1 MKNNNSFS
9 DEPNID
15 NKNSQ
20 ENKIKS
26 YIDNPLIYPSQTLET
41 QSIEDTPYLYVLI
54 IEDENDQ
61 HLVYLQDQIYEIGRH
76 HDAKIILKNLAVSRH
91 HATLI
96 KEYNQNENIFSY
108 QIFDGNLSDQFST
121 NGLIINNKKYKS
133 KYLEHGDLIQ
143 FSDFAKARYFV
154 IDKSSHIKNFFNI
167 IQKEK
172 SSDNSDIFN
181 KKTLNHNFYN
191 FQTNYLDNE
200 NIIEYISKLTSF
212 AELSPYPII
221 EINLQGKITYYNQ
234 AASFTF
240 PDLHKNTI
248 NHPFL
253 SNLLKTKDKIHGNL
267 FVREIQYNDKTF
279 EQYIHYLP
287 DLKVIRSYLFDFTD
301 RKKIEARL
309 KDNEEKYRG
318 VIEQICEG
326 IFLFTAEDSIIIE
339 ANISA
344 TQILK
349 YSLEEFVNQN
359 IEQFL
364 DTEKQNFIYNLEIL
378 KETKVSFRQELK
390 FKVKQSNSIDVELS
404 ISLINYQNK
413 LVCCCVFRD
422 ISERKQLE
430 NQLKYNAYHDT
441 LTGLYKRNFFMIFLS
456 KTLADA
462 KKKKTLVAIMFLD
475 IDYFKQIN
483 DNYGHDIGDILLQQ
497 FSQRLKNCLREND
510 CLARW
515 GGDEFIAL
523 LSNISSS
530 DNLTIII
537 NRITESINNPFICND
552 NIIKTSISIGV
563 AIFPLHDENINSLLK
578 KADQALYTTKKN
590 GRNGYTIYDQE

>member
-9 DEPNID
+9 EKPNID
-15 NKNSQ
+15 KKNNQ
-20 ENKIKS
+20 EKNLKS
-26 YIDNPLIYPSQTLET
+26 DIYNSDIYPSQILEAE
-41 QSIEDTPYLYVLI
+41 SIEDTPYLYVLI

-61 HLVYLQDQIYEIGRH
+61 RLVYLQDKIYEIGRH
-76 HDAKIILKNLAVSRH
+76 HDAKIILQNLAVSRH
-91 HATLI
+91 HATI
-96 KEYNQNENIFSY
+96 IQEYNQEENIFFY
-108 QIFDGNLSDQFST
+108 KIFDGDLSEQFST
-121 NGLIINNKKYKS
+121 NGLIINNKKYKN

-143 FSDFAKARYFV
+143 FSDLAKARYFL
-154 IDKSSHIKNFFNI
+154 IDKNSHIKNFFNI
-167 IQKEK
+167 IDKEK
-172 SSDNSDIFN
+172 SFDNIDIYN
-181 KKTLNHNFYN
+181 KETLNHNFYN
-191 FQTNYLDNE
+191 FKNNYLDNE
-200 NIIEYISKLTSF
+200 NIIKYISKLTSF

-234 AASFTF
+234 AASFAF
-240 PDLHKNTI
+240 PNLHKDTI
-248 NHPFL
+248 THPVL
-253 SNLLKTKDKIHGNL
+253 SNLLKAKHKIYGNL
-267 FVREIQYNDKTF
+267 FVREIHCNDKIF

-301 RKKIEARL
+301 RKKIEAKL

-344 TQILK
+344 TKILQ

-390 FKVKQSNSIDVELS
+390 FKVKQSNPIDIELS
-404 ISLINYQNK
+404 ISLINYQDK

-422 ISERKQLE
+422 ISQRKKLE
-430 NQLKYNAYHDT
+430 NQLKYHAYHDT

-456 KTLADA
+456 KTLANA
-462 KKKKTLVAIMFLD
+462 KRKKTIVAIMFLD
-475 IDYFKQIN
+475 IDYFKEIN

-497 FSQRLKNCLREND
+497 FSQRLKSCFREND

-515 GGDEFIAL
+515 GGDEFVAL
-523 LSNISSS
+523 LPDITS
-530 DNLTIII
+530 DDDLIVII
-537 NRITESINNPFICND
+537 NRILESINNPFICNE
-552 NIIKTSISIGV
+552 NIVKTSVSIGV

-578 KADQALYTTKKN
+578 KADQALYTTKNN
-590 GRNGYTIYDQE
+590 GRKGYTIYHQE